1 MTLKVAHIIPQLSQ
15 GGAEQLTLN
24 IHHALNQ
31 KPNVQSKLFYF
42 QPVADYGPPEL
53 LETQFLP
60 AQVQLR
66 LFSGLQGQVKEL
78 EAAIR
83 DYAPQVLHC
92 HLYESELVRA
102 CFKPGP
108 WAHISTVHDNMRQL
122 SPPSSFPKKPYWIQ
136 RASRTTLLRAF
147 RQTRNHFLA
156 ISEDTQAYLKTVLP
170 SAMHSRIALLKNAIP
185 LHRFSHPQRAEWI
198 PGSPLRLI
206 NVGSFVPKKNQ
217 KLAVLVLQELL
228 NLGLDAQLILAG
240 DGPLKAEVQEQ
251 VRTLGLSEKVF
262 FLGNIT
268 DIELQYKEADLYL
281 HTAWEEPFG
290 LVLMEAMASGLSVVA
305 LDAGGNRELISD
317 GRTGRLLPLN
327 STPAQVGTAIQ
338 DWMGSQKQQQE
349 ARQQAMA
356 FAAGFG
362 IESYVDQLLLHYNRI
377 QPA

>member
-24 IHHALNQ
+24 IHRALNQ

-66 LFSGLQGQVKEL
+66 LFSGLQGQVEEL

-83 DYAPQVLHC
+83 AYSPQVVHC

-108 WAHISTVHDNMRQL
+108 WVHISTVHDNMRQL
-122 SPPSSFPKKPYWIQ
+122 SPPSSFLKKPYWIQ

-156 ISEDTQAYLKTVLP
+156 ISEDTRNYLHQVLP
-170 SAMHSRIALLKNAIP
+170 ADMHPRIALLKNAVP
-185 LHRFSHPQRAEWI
+185 LNRFAFPERPDWQ
-198 PGSPLRLI
+198 PGQTLHLI

-217 KLAVLVLQELL
+217 AMALDVLQELL
-228 NLGLDAQLILAG
+228 KVGIDTRLTFAG
-240 DGPLKAEVQEQ
+240 DGPLKSQVQQQAEAKGVQN
-251 VRTLGLSEKVF
+251 RCS
-262 FLGNIT
+262 FLGNVQN
-268 DIELQYKEADLYL
+268 IEAHYRHADLYL

-290 LVLMEAMASGLSVVA
+290 LVLVEAMASGLSVVA
-305 LDAGGNRELISD
+305 LDAGGNRELIQD
-317 GRTGRLLPLN
+317 GINGRLLPRQASPSEVAL
-327 STPAQVGTAIQ
+327 SIQTWMSQASAQRH
-338 DWMGSQKQQQE
+338 
-349 ARQQAMA
+349 ARKNALE
-356 FAAGFG
+356 FAADFG
-362 IESYVDQLLLHYNRI
+362 MPAYVDALLNHYTQL

>member
-53 LETQFLP
+53 LGTQFLP

-156 ISEDTQAYLKTVLP
+156 ISEDTRNYLHQVLP
-170 SAMHSRIALLKNAIP
+170 ANMHPRIVLLKNAVP
-185 LHRFSHPQRAEWI
+185 LNRFAFPERPDWQ
-198 PGSPLRLI
+198 PGQTLHLI

-217 KLAVLVLQELL
+217 AMALDVLQELL
-228 NLGLDAQLILAG
+228 KVGIDTRLTFAG
-240 DGPLKAEVQEQ
+240 DGPLKSQVQQQAEAKGVQN
-251 VRTLGLSEKVF
+251 RCS
-262 FLGNIT
+262 FLGNVQNI
-268 DIELQYKEADLYL
+268 QAHYRHADLYL

-290 LVLMEAMASGLSVVA
+290 LVLVEAMASGLSVVA

>member
-1 MTLKVAHIIPQLSQ
+1 
-15 GGAEQLTLN
+15 
-24 IHHALNQ
+24 
-31 KPNVQSKLFYF
+31 
-42 QPVADYGPPEL
+42 
-53 LETQFLP
+53 
-60 AQVQLR
+60 
-66 LFSGLQGQVKEL
+66 
-78 EAAIR
+78 
-83 DYAPQVLHC
+83 
-92 HLYESELVRA
+92 
-102 CFKPGP
+102 
-108 WAHISTVHDNMRQL
+108 MRQL
-122 SPPSSFPKKPYWIQ
+122 LPPSSFPKKPYWIQ

-290 LVLMEAMASGLSVVA
+290 LVLIEAMASGLSVVA

>member
-156 ISEDTQAYLKTVLP
+156 ISEDTRNYLHQVLP
-170 SAMHSRIALLKNAIP
+170 ANMHPRIALLKNAIP

-362 IESYVDQLLLHYNRI
+362 IESYVDKLLLHYNRI

>member
-1 MTLKVAHIIPQLSQ
+1 MRVLHVIPKLGI
-15 GGAEQLTLN
+15 GGAERLVLDMLHEQN
-24 IHHALNQ
+24 KRAGVHAELI
-31 KPNVQSKLFYF
+31 YWE
-42 QPVADYGPPEL
+42 PVFEHAEKDRAHTHRLPFEFASRL
-53 LETQFLP
+53 LRFGVGHTLP
-60 AQVQLR
+60 AQDFIQ
-66 LFSGLQGQVKEL
+66 K
-78 EAAIR
+78 
-83 DYAPQVLHC
+83 
-92 HLYESELVRA
+92 
-102 CFKPGP
+102 FKPDVIHSHLFQAEWVARCVPQKG
-108 WAHISTVHDNMRQL
+108 IKYLSSVHDNIRQL
-122 SPPSSFPKKPYWIQ
+122 QPSLGFCSKRDLVAFWERHY
-136 RASRTTLLRAF
+136 TLSLYRK
-147 RQTRNHFLA
+147 TNNHFLA

-170 SAMHSRIALLKNAIP
+170 TAMHSRVALLKNASP
-185 LHRFSHPQRAEWI
+185 LTRFSHPQRAEWI

-228 NLGLDAQLILAG
+228 KLGLDAQLTLAG
-240 DGPLKAEVQEQ
+240 DGPLKAEVQAQ
-251 VRTLGLSEKVF
+251 VRTLGLNEKVF

-268 DIELQYKEADLYL
+268 DIELQYKQADLYL

>member
-31 KPNVQSKLFYF
+31 NPNVQSKLFYF

-53 LETQFLP
+53 LGTQFLP

-66 LFSGLQGQVKEL
+66 LFSGLQGQVEEL

-83 DYAPQVLHC
+83 AYSPQVVHC

-108 WAHISTVHDNMRQL
+108 WVHISTVHDNMRQL
-122 SPPSSFPKKPYWIQ
+122 SPPSSFLKKPYWIQ

-156 ISEDTQAYLKTVLP
+156 ISEDTRNYLHQVLP
-170 SAMHSRIALLKNAIP
+170 ADMHPRIALLKNAVP
-185 LHRFSHPQRAEWI
+185 LNRFAFPERPDWQ
-198 PGSPLRLI
+198 PGQTLHLI

-217 KLAVLVLQELL
+217 AMALDVLQELL
-228 NLGLDAQLILAG
+228 KVGIDTRLTFAG
-240 DGPLKAEVQEQ
+240 DGPLKSQVQLLAEAKGVQN
-251 VRTLGLSEKVF
+251 RCS
-262 FLGNIT
+262 FLGNVQN
-268 DIELQYKEADLYL
+268 IEAHYRHADLYL

-290 LVLMEAMASGLSVVA
+290 LVLVEAMASGLSVVA
-305 LDAGGNRELISD
+305 LDAGGNRELIQD
-317 GRTGRLLPLN
+317 GINGRLLPRQASPSEVAL
-327 STPAQVGTAIQ
+327 SIQTWMSQASAQRH
-338 DWMGSQKQQQE
+338 
-349 ARQQAMA
+349 ARKNALE
-356 FAAGFG
+356 FAAEFG
-362 IESYVDQLLLHYNRI
+362 MPAYVDALLNHYTQL

>member
-1 MTLKVAHIIPQLSQ
+1 
-15 GGAEQLTLN
+15 
-24 IHHALNQ
+24 
-31 KPNVQSKLFYF
+31 
-42 QPVADYGPPEL
+42 
-53 LETQFLP
+53 
-60 AQVQLR
+60 
-66 LFSGLQGQVKEL
+66 
-78 EAAIR
+78 
-83 DYAPQVLHC
+83 
-92 HLYESELVRA
+92 
-102 CFKPGP
+102 
-108 WAHISTVHDNMRQL
+108 MRQL

-156 ISEDTQAYLKTVLP
+156 ISEDTRNYLHQVLP
-170 SAMHSRIALLKNAIP
+170 ANMHPRIVLLKNAVP
-185 LHRFSHPQRAEWI
+185 LNRFAFPERPDWQ
-198 PGSPLRLI
+198 PGQTLHLI

-217 KLAVLVLQELL
+217 AMALNVLQELL
-228 NLGLDAQLILAG
+228 KVGIDTRLTFAG
-240 DGPLKAEVQEQ
+240 DGPLKIQVQQQAEAKGVQN
-251 VRTLGLSEKVF
+251 RCS
-262 FLGNIT
+262 FLGNVQN
-268 DIELQYKEADLYL
+268 IEAHYRHADLYL

-290 LVLMEAMASGLSVVA
+290 LVLVEAMASGLSVVA

>member
-53 LETQFLP
+53 LGTQFLP

-66 LFSGLQGQVKEL
+66 LFSGLQGQVEEL

-147 RQTRNHFLA
+147 RKTNNHFLA

-290 LVLMEAMASGLSVVA
+290 LVLIEAMASGLSVVA

>member
-1 MTLKVAHIIPQLSQ
+1 MIQRVAHIIPQLSQ
-15 GGAEQLTLN
+15 GGAERLTLN
-24 IHHALNQ
+24 INSELNHR
-31 KPNVQSKLFYF
+31 PGIESRIFYF
-42 QPVADYGPPEL
+42 QPVADYNATDLNQCFYVPAQVRLRLLGPPEYQIHK
-53 LETQFLP
+53 LESAIASFNPDILH
-60 AQVQLR
+60 AH
-66 LFSGLQGQVKEL
+66 LF
-78 EAAIR
+78 
-83 DYAPQVLHC
+83 
-92 HLYESELVRA
+92 ESELVRGL
-102 CFKPGP
+102 FRPST
-108 WAHISTVHDNMRQL
+108 WANISTMHDNMRQL
-122 SPPSSFPKKPYWIQ
+122 KRPLGFVKKSDWIQ
-136 RASRTTLLRAF
+136 RKTRTTLLASF
-147 RQTRNHFLA
+147 RKTNNHFLA

-185 LHRFSHPQRAEWI
+185 LTRFSHPQRAEWI

-228 NLGLDAQLILAG
+228 ILGLDAQLTLAG
-240 DGPLKAEVQEQ
+240 DGPLKDEVQEQ
-251 VRTLGLSEKVF
+251 VRTLGLTEKVI

-268 DIELQYKEADLYL
+268 DIERQYKEADLYL

-290 LVLMEAMASGLSVVA
+290 LVLIEAMASGLSVVA
-305 LDAGGNRELISD
+305 LDAGGNRELITD

-327 STPAQVGTAIQ
+327 STPMHVGTAIQ